1 MRILSIPDKSLLN
14 ILILRPRSCRKLSVA
29 GVGVLLASVC
39 GFVLYASA
47 YVSTGTMRARD
58 LGVPFE
64 GTPGKLNSI
73 TDVPGVEVGQTSLVQ
88 GEGKLVVGVG
98 PVRTGVT
105 AIFPL
110 GKERSNTRVPAA
122 VFSFNGNGEM
132 TGAEWV
138 EESGF
143 LEGPVLLTNTHS
155 VGVVRD
161 AVIEWGQKKFPGTEN
176 YSLPVVGETWDGEL
190 NDINGF
196 HVKKEDLFSAL
207 DNAVDGPVAEGSTGG
222 GTGMRAFGFKA
233 GTGTASRVVTIGQ
246 ETYILG
252 VLVQANFAKRDN
264 LIVAG
269 VPVGKEIN
277 DLQPV
282 IHKESEKEGSILI
295 VVATDAPLLPHQ
307 LKRIAKRAALGVART
322 GGVSTNSSGDL
333 YIAFSTAVPVPAG
346 AREQWETVTND
357 DLDPLFAATPQ
368 ATEEA
373 IINSLV
379 AAKTVSGINNNTFY
393 ALPHDRLR
401 EILGKYNR
409 LRAN

>member
-1 MRILSIPDKSLLN
+1 LGL
-14 ILILRPRSCRKLSVA
+14 KLSVA
-29 GVGVLLASVC
+29 GVLLASVC
-39 GFVLYASA
+39 GFALCAGA
-47 YVSTGTMRARD
+47 YVSTGSLRARD
-58 LGVPFE
+58 LGVPFD

-73 TDVPGVEVGQTSLVQ
+73 TDVPGVEVGQTTLVE

-176 YSLPVVGETWDGEL
+176 YSLPVVAETWDGEL

-196 HVKKEDLFSAL
+196 HVKKEDVFTAL
-207 DNAVDGPVAEGSTGG
+207 DQAVGGPVAEGSTGG

-233 GTGTASRVVTIGQ
+233 GTGTASRVVTIGR
-246 ETYILG
+246 ESYVLG
-252 VLVQANFAKRDN
+252 VLVQANFARREN
-264 LIVAG
+264 LMVAG
-269 VPVGKEIN
+269 VPVGKEIS

-282 IHKESEKEGSILI
+282 IHKELEKEGSILI

-307 LKRIAKRAALGVART
+307 LKRIAKRATLGVART

-333 YIAFSTAVPVPAG
+333 FIAFSTAVPLPAG
-346 AREQWETVTND
+346 TREQWATVTND
-357 DLDPLFAATPQ
+357 DLDPLFAATAQ

-409 LRAN
+409 LLGN